1 MHHFGF
7 EKRISQLEMAFG
19 LNPLVLNQIV
29 YPMLIPLCAGSCCFW
44 CACCATGWVLTGQSE
59 SSDGWPPAFSQAMFP
74 ADPQV
79 SEIQSKDWPFF
90 DEKLSLC
97 KQAEQ
102 RISEKLKIALFMAV
116 WLDGM
121 ETPKLFWCKV
131 FVVRGSVALKPRRLE
146 SSLSSESNCHLEIQ
160 GRVGTVKP

>member
-1 MHHFGF
+1 MHYFGF

-44 CACCATGWVLTGQSE
+44 CACCATGWVLTVKHRQSE

-121 ETPKLFWCKV
+121 ETPKLF
-131 FVVRGSVALKPRRLE
+131 
-146 SSLSSESNCHLEIQ
+146 
-160 GRVGTVKP
+160 